1 MTENENKKRTNV
13 SRETL
18 GGEMAAASAVRRTE
32 AASIAGAEGIAGAS
46 PKRVAIVGA
55 GIAGLAAGV
64 YARQSGFD
72 ATIFESHV
80 IPGGA
85 STSWSRKGYLF
96 EGGMHWLTG
105 SSPETALNA
114 VWNEVGALN
123 ADVPIYNRDP
133 FLAYEFEGRTVFLY
147 RDIDRLEAHLIDVA
161 PEDEREIR
169 RLMRDVRKF
178 TKMQMPITDLKGV
191 KVASKRS
198 TSLLAL
204 LAMLPSM
211 ARMPFYANQTARA
224 FAERFSSPL
233 LRTLFSSMVGEDMSA
248 VGLAFTLA
256 TLASG
261 DGGYPLGGSLAM
273 ARRMAETFE
282 GLGGTIE
289 YRSLVDRVAMEDGRA
304 TGVVVNGEERT
315 FDAVIVT
322 QDLRMAVDEL
332 FDPPLAE
339 GWAHELRESVSPILD
354 TFVCLGVRAD
364 LSDVPESVG
373 FPVDE
378 PVFCGGQRH
387 DTLAIN
393 NYASYEGYAPEGC
406 TAVTL
411 FMNGDTYDWWAAR
424 RDDGTYAQEK
434 RALAEAV
441 IAAVSK
447 KYPQAEGKVEVWD
460 VATPLTYERYLHSY
474 KGSWMSNMVPG
485 GKTRSYPSK
494 PESIVDVYFAGQ
506 RITAPGGLPT
516 AVETARTAVQHL
528 CRDTDTVFQGAR

>member
-1 MTENENKKRTNV
+1 MSDQRTNV
-13 SRETL
+13 SHE
-18 GGEMAAASAVRRTE
+18 ASQ
-32 AASIAGAEGIAGAS
+32 AGRGAS
-46 PKRVAIVGA
+46 GSRGGGGSRGSIAIVGA

-72 ATIFESHV
+72 VTVYEAHA

-105 SSPETALNA
+105 SSPKTALNA
-114 VWNEVGALN
+114 VWTEIGALN
-123 ADVPIYNRDP
+123 PDVPVYVRDP
-133 FLAYEFEGRTVFLY
+133 FLVYEFEGRTVCLH
-147 RDIDRLEAHLIDVA
+147 RDLDRLEAHLLDIA

-169 RLMRDVRKF
+169 RLVKDVRKF
-178 TKMQMPITDLKGV
+178 MKMDMPVFDLKGV
-191 KVASKRS
+191 KAAVPRKVDMGKM
-198 TSLLAL
+198 
-204 LAMLPSM
+204 LAMLPAM
-211 ARMPFYANQTARA
+211 PRMPFYANQTARA

-248 VGLAFTLA
+248 MGLAFTLA
-256 TLASG
+256 TLAAG

-273 ARRMAETFE
+273 ARRVAETLE
-282 GLGGTIE
+282 GLGGRIE
-289 YRSLVDRVAMEDGRA
+289 YRALVERVAVEDGRA
-304 TGVVVNGEERT
+304 TGVVVDGEERA

-339 GWAHELRESVSPILD
+339 KWADDLRANVSPILD
-354 TFVCLGVRAD
+354 TFVSLGVRAD

-387 DTLAIN
+387 DALAIN
-393 NYASYEGYAPEGC
+393 NYAAYEGYAPEGC
-406 TAVTL
+406 TELTL

-424 RDDGTYAQEK
+424 RADGTYAEEK
-434 RALAEAV
+434 RKLAEAV

-447 KYPQAEGKVEVWD
+447 KYPQVEGRVEVWD
-460 VATPLTYERYLHSY
+460 VATPLTYERYLRSY
-474 KGSWMSNMVPG
+474 KGSWMSNMLPG
-485 GKTRSYPSK
+485 EKQTSYPAK
-494 PESIVDVYFAGQ
+494 PEGIADVYFAGQ
-506 RITAPGGLPT
+506 RLVAPGGLPT
-516 AVETARTAVQHL
+516 AVDTARTAVQHL
-528 CRDTDTVFQGAR
+528 CRDTGTVFQGAL

>member
-1 MTENENKKRTNV
+1 
-13 SRETL
+13 
-18 GGEMAAASAVRRTE
+18 
-32 AASIAGAEGIAGAS
+32 
-46 PKRVAIVGA
+46 
-55 GIAGLAAGV
+55 
-64 YARQSGFD
+64 
-72 ATIFESHV
+72 
-80 IPGGA
+80 
-85 STSWSRKGYLF
+85 
-96 EGGMHWLTG
+96 
-105 SSPETALNA
+105 
-114 VWNEVGALN
+114 
-123 ADVPIYNRDP
+123 
-133 FLAYEFEGRTVFLY
+133 
-147 RDIDRLEAHLIDVA
+147 
-161 PEDEREIR
+161 
-169 RLMRDVRKF
+169 
-178 TKMQMPITDLKGV
+178 
-191 KVASKRS
+191 
-198 TSLLAL
+198 
-204 LAMLPSM
+204 
-211 ARMPFYANQTARA
+211 
-224 FAERFSSPL
+224 
-233 LRTLFSSMVGEDMSA
+233 MSA

-256 TLASG
+256 TLISG

-289 YRSLVDRVAMEDGRA
+289 YRSLVDRVAVRGGRA
-304 TGVVVNGEERT
+304 TGVVVNGEERV

-339 GWAHELRESVSPILD
+339 GWADELRKSVSPILD
-354 TFVCLGVRAD
+354 TFVCLGVHAD

-387 DTLAIN
+387 DTLAVN

-447 KYPQAEGKVEVWD
+447 KYPQVEGKVEVWD

-474 KGSWMSNMVPG
+474 KGSWMSNMPLG
-485 GKTRSYPSK
+485 GMARSYPSK
-494 PESIVDVYFAGQ
+494 PEGIADVYFAGQ
-506 RITAPGGLPT
+506 RIAAPGGLPT

-528 CRDTDTVFQGAR
+528 CRDTDTVFQGAKEAAR